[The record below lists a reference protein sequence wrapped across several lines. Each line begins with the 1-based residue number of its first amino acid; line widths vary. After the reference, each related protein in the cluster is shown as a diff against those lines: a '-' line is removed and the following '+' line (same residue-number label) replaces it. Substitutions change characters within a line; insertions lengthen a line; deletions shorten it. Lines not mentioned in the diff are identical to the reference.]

1 MVKSV
6 SFKMPDLE
14 QPAVIVVL
22 SFIKSH
28 PILCLFVLYALSVL
42 YGRFRP
48 GLAGIPGPTLAKW
61 TKLWRLY
68 DVYKCQAHQT
78 AIRLHQQ
85 HGPLVRIA
93 PNVVSVGDPK
103 EIKTIY
109 GLTGAFK
116 KVRNPSPRTDKE
128 SPMLMVVTFPSLHST
143 QFRASP
149 GKRSPR

>member
-1 MVKSV
+1 MAE
-6 SFKMPDLE
+6 LE
-14 QPAVIVVL
+14 RSALAVVL
-22 SFIKSH
+22 TFIKSH
-28 PILCLFVLYALSVL
+28 PILCICALYALSVL

-109 GLTGAFK
+109 GLTGAFT
-116 KVRNPSPRTDKE
+116 KVRTP
-128 SPMLMVVTFPSLHST
+128 
-143 QFRASP
+143 
-149 GKRSPR
+149 